1 MAWEDNLLEASLDG
15 FIFDCI
21 ATDDKFAR
29 AHAVNTYPYL
39 DGAEIEDL
47 GAEPIPVAISAVFF
61 GADYDARLQSF
72 LKIIKTAGLRELQHP
87 VFGKMQVQ
95 VVDVSVHHDADNIDQ
110 ATVALNL
117 LQGNLAPQFFEQTLA
132 IQKASAIQQ
141 KNSLARAAAT
151 QVLAAEVLTIKNA
164 GIFNRI
170 TQLRTS
176 MTSALSALKAQ
187 IAGVISSG
195 LDPIE
200 FVSAWASDLTD
211 VITAIVDLRGFDI
224 STLTADWKTVFNAMD
239 VAILLPTLAR
249 QPARDSAIIA
259 AHVALEQASGK
270 ADAASI
276 VLQSE
281 TVTPTLS
288 AIEIEAM
295 VNQART
301 HIQAVIALYRKTY
314 AVDGS
319 AGGLKLEKIRPI
331 TEALKDTALALQ
343 EAARAV
349 IEARPPLV
357 QRTMNAPG
365 NYRLIAHK
373 LYADHARAS
382 ELFRLNPQVKM
393 PNFIEQGNV
402 LNAYAQ

>member
-47 GAEPIPVAISAVFF
+47 GAEPIPVAINAIFF
-61 GADYDARLQSF
+61 GADYDTRLQSF

-87 VFGKMQVQ
+87 VYGKMQVQ
-95 VVDVSVHHDADNIDQ
+95 VVDVAVHHDAENVDQ

-117 LQGNLAPQFFEQTLA
+117 LQGNLSPKFFEETLA

-141 KNSLARAAAT
+141 KNSVSREAAT
-151 QVLAAEVLTIKNA
+151 QVLAEEVLTVKNA

-170 TQLRTS
+170 TQLRSS
-176 MTSALSALKAQ
+176 MTSALNELKAQ

-200 FVSAWASDLTD
+200 FVAAWASDLTD
-211 VITAIVDLRGFDI
+211 VISAIVDLRGFDI
-224 STLTADWKTVFNAMD
+224 STLTADWKTVFSAMD

-281 TVTPTLS
+281 TLNPTLS

-301 HIQAVIALYRKTY
+301 DIQAVISQYRAIY
-314 AVDGS
+314 AVEQS
-319 AGGLKLEKIRPI
+319 RKV
-331 TEALKDTALALQ
+331 TEPLKDTALALQ

-357 QRTMNAPG
+357 QRSMNAPG

-373 LYADHARAS
+373 LYADHSRAV
-382 ELFRLNPQVKM
+382 ELFRLNPQIKM
-393 PNFIEQGNV
+393 PNFIGQGDV

>member
-47 GAEPIPVAISAVFF
+47 GAEPIPVAINAVFF

-141 KNSLARAAAT
+141 KNSVARAAAT

-211 VITAIVDLRGFDI
+211 VISAIVDLRGFDI
-224 STLTADWKTVFNAMD
+224 STLTADWKTVFSAMD

-281 TVTPTLS
+281 TLTPTLS

-301 HIQAVIALYRKTY
+301 DIQAVISQYRAIY
-314 AVDGS
+314 AVEQS
-319 AGGLKLEKIRPI
+319 RKV
-331 TEALKDTALALQ
+331 TEPLKDTALALQ

-357 QRTMNAPG
+357 QRSMNAPG
-365 NYRLIAHK
+365 NDRLIAHK
-373 LYADHARAS
+373 LYADHSRAV
-382 ELFRLNPQVKM
+382 ELFRLNPQIKM
-393 PNFIEQGNV
+393 PNYIGQGDV